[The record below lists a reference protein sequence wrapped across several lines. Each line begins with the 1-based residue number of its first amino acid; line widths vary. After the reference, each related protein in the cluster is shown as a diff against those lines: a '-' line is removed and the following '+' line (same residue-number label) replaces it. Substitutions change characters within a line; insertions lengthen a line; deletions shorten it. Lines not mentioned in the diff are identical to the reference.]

1 MREIYDSYEGEK
13 AEELR
18 ARINAEIQKI
28 EEGQILN
35 E

>member
-18 ARINAEIQKI
+18 ARINAEI
-28 EEGQILN
+28 
-35 E
+35 